1 MMGLTPMH
9 FADLLT
15 HAGKVSYTKDAHFTM
30 TLADPTGFSTAYP
43 VKLIPTL
50 IWHEPILQPWV
61 RRLADRMAKIDH
73 KQIDG

>member
-1 MMGLTPMH
+1 MIGLTPMH

-15 HAGKVSYTKDAHFTM
+15 HAGKVSCREEFHFTM
-30 TLADPTGFSTAYP
+30 TLADHTGFSTAYP

-61 RRLADRMAKIDH
+61 RRLADRIAKIDQ

>member
-1 MMGLTPMH
+1 MGLTPMH

-43 VKLIPTL
+43 VKLRYLYTYYSP
-50 IWHEPILQPWV
+50 
-61 RRLADRMAKIDH
+61 RSN
-73 KQIDG
+73 